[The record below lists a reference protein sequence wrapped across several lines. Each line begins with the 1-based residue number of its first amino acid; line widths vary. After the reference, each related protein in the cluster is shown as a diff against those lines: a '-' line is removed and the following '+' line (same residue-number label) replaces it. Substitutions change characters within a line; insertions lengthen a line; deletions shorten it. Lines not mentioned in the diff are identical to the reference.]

1 MPDGGSLGEAVL
13 HLLGDSS
20 KLIATTKGAKTEVDG
35 ILGKVGNGLNI
46 ASKGIIG
53 AGAAITAIGGAV
65 YGMAS
70 KVGESA
76 DDILVGATKAGVTV
90 EEYQKL
96 KYASE
101 LVDVST
107 ETMTASM
114 NKFTSVIG
122 DAAAGDEDL
131 LAKFDAM
138 GVSLYDQKGQLRS
151 VYDIWLDTIDGLGGV
166 ENATEQNILAQDL
179 LGRSFGELKPLI
191 QSGSGALKAYG
202 DEAVAAGAVVSAS
215 QIEAAGKLD
224 DTIQQVKG
232 QVSGVLLNTL
242 TTLAPQM
249 TSLVTTIGSVIVS
262 VAPLASTIMQPL
274 ISLLTFLANLPPG
287 AQKAILAIAGIILVA
302 AKVVPVISSVIGV
315 VQTLSAFLA
324 GPAVAS
330 IAAVVAPIL
339 PIIAIIAAVIA
350 VIALLYAAWKN
361 NWFGIRDTTQAVI
374 GGIVNFWNGTFLPA
388 IRSVASWVG
397 DKLGGA
403 FDRVRNAI
411 SGVWDWIK
419 KLAGS
424 LANIKLPSW
433 MTPGSPTPWEI
444 GLRGVSSAMG
454 RLDTESLP
462 GLSNALGSLN
472 AQITTGVPAQ
482 GINTQT
488 SSTQQSISF
497 QVNNP
502 VGETTDE
509 SMSRGMRK
517 LQFLGV
523 V

>member
-1 MPDGGSLGEAVL
+1 MPDGASLGEAVL

-35 ILGKVGNGLNI
+35 ILGKVGNGLNA

-53 AGAAITAIGGAV
+53 TGTAIAAIGGAV

-70 KVGESA
+70 KVGATA
-76 DDILVGATKAGVTV
+76 DDLLVGAQKAGVTV

-138 GVSLYDQKGQLRS
+138 GVSLYDQEGQLRS

-179 LGRSFGELKPLI
+179 FGRSFGELKPLI

-202 DEAVAAGAVVSAS
+202 DEA
-215 QIEAAGKLD
+215 EAAGIVLSESQVAALAKVD
-224 DTIQQVKG
+224 DAIQQTKA
-232 QVSGVLLNTL
+232 QISGIFLSMIAEN
-242 TTLAPQM
+242 APQM
-249 TSLVTTIGSVIVS
+249 TQFITGAGNLLKSLVPLAVSVINVLTS
-262 VAPLASTIMQPL
+262 VMSW
-274 ISLLTFLANLPPG
+274 LANMPTG
-287 AQKAILAIAGIILVA
+287 AQQTILAIAGIILVA

-324 GPAVAS
+324 GPAAAS

-472 AQITTGVPAQ
+472 AQIATGVPAQ
-482 GINTQT
+482 VNTQT